1 MASTGSKSPPELR
14 EFVVIGENI
23 HATRI
28 VRRSSPNVVAGE
40 DGREAIRFVD
50 AAGDTRSLPISE
62 AERES
67 ANYQEGRIKHVR
79 LAIWTAMSGDEPD
92 ASTALAYL
100 EAIVAGQI
108 GAGAHY
114 LDLNVDEVSLD
125 LSEQIA
131 AMRWLVRTI
140 EPWTTAPLAIDSPHP
155 ALIEAGL
162 DEACGRDVG
171 PADAQLGL
179 ARAHRGPRPRGA
191 VRRARRRHGR
201 RRVRDPGRTPTAG
214 SRTPAASS
222 SSRSPAAS
230 RSSGSTSTRSSFPI
244 SVDSASGE
252 HCLAAFRRLRERFG
266 PELHLTG
273 GMSNVSFG
281 LPNRRL
287 VNDAFLLLAIE
298 AGADSGILDPLAS
311 RLERV
316 LATDRDTRPFQLAA
330 DVLTGADPNC
340 RTYLKAY
347 RAGELEL

>member
-1 MASTGSKSPPELR
+1 MTEAAP

-23 HATRI
+23 HATRV
-28 VRRSSPNVVAGE
+28 VRTTSPSVE
-40 DGREAIRFVD
+40 RDDHGREAISFVD
-50 AAGDTRSLPISE
+50 TAGVERSLPISE

-79 LAIWTAMSGDEPD
+79 LAIRTAMSGEEPD

-100 EAIVAGQI
+100 EAMVTSQI
-108 GAGAHY
+108 AAGAHY

-140 EPWTTAPLAIDSPHP
+140 EPWTTVPLAIDSPNP
-155 ALIEAGL
+155 AIIEAGL
-162 DEACGRDVG
+162 DEAAGGASGLPMLNSVSLDRIDVLELAVRNGGPVVLTAAGESGIPGDADGRVEN
-171 PADAQLGL
+171 ATRIVEL
-179 ARAHRGPRPRGA
+179 ARARGIPLERIFF
-191 VRRARRRHGR
+191 
-201 RRVRDPGRTPTAG
+201 DPLV
-214 SRTPAASS
+214 
-222 SSRSPAAS
+222 
-230 RSSGSTSTRSSFPI
+230 FPI
-244 SVDSASGE
+244 SVDNASGG

-266 PELHLTG
+266 PEIHLTG

-298 AGADSGILDPLAS
+298 AGADSGILDPVAS
-311 RLERV
+311 SLDRV

-340 RTYLKAY
+340 RAYIKAH
-347 RAGELEL
+347 RAGELELPGAAAG

>member
-23 HATRI
+23 HATRV
-28 VRRSSPNVVAGE
+28 VRTTSPNVERDELGH
-40 DGREAIRFVD
+40 EAVSFVD
-50 AAGDTRSLPISE
+50 TAGVERSLPVSE

-79 LAIWTAMSGDEPD
+79 LAIRTAMSGEEPD

-100 EAIVAGQI
+100 EAIVAAQI
-108 GAGAHY
+108 AAGAHY

-140 EPWTTAPLAIDSPHP
+140 EPWTTVPLAIDSPHP

-162 DEACGRDVG
+162 DEAAGGTSGLPMLNSASLERIGVLDLAVQSGGPVVLTAAGESGIPGDADGRVENAG
-171 PADAQLGL
+171 RVVELAL
-179 ARAHRGPRPRGA
+179 ARGIPLERIY
-191 VRRARRRHGR
+191 V
-201 RRVRDPGRTPTAG
+201 DPLV
-214 SRTPAASS
+214 
-222 SSRSPAAS
+222 
-230 RSSGSTSTRSSFPI
+230 FPI

-298 AGADSGILDPLAS
+298 AGADGGILDPVAS

-316 LATDRDTRPFQLAA
+316 LATDRGTRPFQLAV

-347 RAGELEL
+347 RAGEL